1 MSWEA
6 YKWVTMYAPIP
17 KPDSARIVLYG
28 LAEHAHADGTAA
40 YPSKN
45 TLAGYI
51 IGEEVSEG
59 LKLAAHETIAQGDET
74 DPAVLDAES
83 YLKRVETARKTVK
96 RAMNTLRSG
105 GWISEGDQSRVSSIP
120 FYRRPKV
127 WDLNLTL
134 TRATASDR
142 GTAQTPGDNT
152 DPRGQQCPPGDSTVQ
167 TRGQNC
173 PDPGTILSGPGV
185 CTVPQTSIEP
195 SSKPLEE
202 PPVHSAPS
210 GLPPAAAGGGEGA
223 DGTGCKFCGGSGQIA
238 HTDGT
243 VILTCHHDGTFLDLR
258 TGNRTNLDEL
268 SNAVATSFTSIW
280 DAWPRRAR
288 KSDKRHKAMDKYDA
302 AAKALGSEQAVLDRF
317 NHERP
322 DLADDVGMVATWLN
336 QIIREAPTSPAV
348 VVPLKDGMD
357 KTTAPAPPNPHGDTP
372 ETVDA
377 EFYDFPHPARL
388 TEDPRSLFS

>member
-6 YKWVTMYAPIP
+6 YKWVTCYAPIP

-28 LAEHAHADGTAA
+28 LAEHAHADGTAS

-59 LKLAAHETIAQGDET
+59 LKLAAHETIAQGAGS
-74 DPAVLDAES
+74 DPEVLDAEA

-96 RAMNTLRSG
+96 RAMTILRAG
-105 GWISEGDQSRVSSIP
+105 GWITEGDQSRVSSIP

-127 WDLNLTL
+127 WDLDFTL
-134 TRATASDR
+134 TRATPSDR
-142 GTAQTPGDNT
+142 GTVQTPGDNT

-195 SSKPLEE
+195 PSKPSEE
-202 PPVHSAPS
+202 PPAHSAPP
-210 GLPPAAAGGGEGA
+210 GLPPAAAGGGAG
-223 DGTGCKFCGGSGQIA
+223 
-238 HTDGT
+238 TDGT
-243 VILTCHHDGTFLDLR
+243 D
-258 TGNRTNLDEL
+258 
-268 SNAVATSFTSIW
+268 AVFMSIW
-280 DAWPRRAR
+280 KAWPTKAR
-288 KSDKRHKAMDKYDA
+288 QSDKQWKARQKYLA
-302 AAKALGSEQAVLDRF
+302 AVKALGGAKAVLDKF
-317 NHERP
+317 NRDRP
-322 DLADDVGMVATWLN
+322 DLKPDVGMVATWLN
-336 QIIREAPTSPAV
+336 KIIREAPATPAV
-348 VVPLKDGMD
+348 VVPLRDRMD
-357 KTTAPAPPNPHGDTP
+357 KGTAPAPQESHGDQP

-377 EFYDFPHPARL
+377 EIVEEPTVSD
-388 TEDPRSLFS
+388 LFNNRESVF